1 MDERNHWA
9 RGWRGAVLI
18 VTGILMGTTLLT
30 PAVAHVGGS
39 LNHLWGAPGH
49 IRAKGDARWV
59 QKTSAGAGPVAYAHV
74 NLNGSLDTARSKNV
88 NATFRDDVVTNYYCV
103 DVAVPFKTI
112 NVSPAG
118 GSAFIAVP
126 TLGDPFTSCDIPGDV
141 TVQIFDSAGA
151 AASTDFY
158 IVFN

>member
-1 MDERNHWA
+1 V
-9 RGWRGAVLI
+9 VL
-18 VTGILMGTTLLT
+18 VLVGILMGASLLT

-49 IRAKGDARWV
+49 IKAKVKSYGDSRWV
-59 QKTSAGAGPVAYAHV
+59 QKTSAGAGPVAFAHV
-74 NLNGSLDTARSKNV
+74 NLNGSLDAARSKNV

-126 TLGDPFTSCDIPGDV
+126 ALGDPFTSCDIPGDV